1 MESKVQASIG
11 WQLLMYVLSQV
22 ISGLWAIHSL
32 HFNIVLLLNVKL
44 NACLHKARGRLAAC
58 EADLRMLKGSTETGK
73 NALAEPN
80 SWLEHANRELKEKL
94 ATCEAEL
101 SNLRDTM
108 EAGKNAWMNQFHWRM
123 EIPGPAFQ
131 MSKTSLFLPM
141 TSIQGRIMKPTN
153 EDAMLAEVGKENE
166 LLKEKVSSLEAKLSE
181 EGKETLKLLKTIA
194 ELETQVKAFEKITK
208 EKDEALSG
216 RKEEVAI
223 RELCQLID
231 HHRSHYDQ
239 LREMISNNT
248 GRTKKKT

>member
-1 MESKVQASIG
+1 
-11 WQLLMYVLSQV
+11 
-22 ISGLWAIHSL
+22 
-32 HFNIVLLLNVKL
+32 
-44 NACLHKARGRLAAC
+44 
-58 EADLRMLKGSTETGK
+58 MLKGSTETGK